1 LKLPYLDAYCDAR
14 YKAAEYYNQG
24 FSVSDKITTPVT
36 SDFSTHVFHQYTLQ
50 VKDVDRNALHQHL
63 LDNNIPNGIYYPVP
77 LHLQK
82 AYLDSR
88 YKEENFSVTNE
99 LINIVISLPM
109 HTELDNDQQDF
120 IISTILNFIK
130 QN

>member
-1 LKLPYLDAYCDAR
+1 
-14 YKAAEYYNQG
+14 
-24 FSVSDKITTPVT
+24 
-36 SDFSTHVFHQYTLQ
+36 
-50 VKDVDRNALHQHL
+50 
-63 LDNNIPNGIYYPVP
+63 
-77 LHLQK
+77 LQK